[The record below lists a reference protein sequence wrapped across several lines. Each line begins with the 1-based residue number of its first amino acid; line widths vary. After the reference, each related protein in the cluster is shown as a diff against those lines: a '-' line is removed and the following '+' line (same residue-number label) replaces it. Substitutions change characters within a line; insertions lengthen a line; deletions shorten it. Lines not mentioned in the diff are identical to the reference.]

1 MYSSIKRNENDFRTS
16 SSTIDCDSE
25 KRQLR
30 TKIFFPRLFS
40 DCNLE
45 NFARN
50 SVDILNT
57 SDEEC
62 FEKLK
67 NIRSNISHLR
77 QKVST
82 ASKIYDNLSCQIE
95 NGMNNLPKDEVLLI
109 DNKKLKEDNIFYK
122 NENQKLKKR
131 ISELEKESKVMISK
145 YKDKY
150 LKEIKQLEL
159 IFQETINEKNNEIEN
174 LKHNEDLLKK
184 KVEEIKETYTKEIE
198 ELKKHNE
205 ETLNNN
211 LELQKQIGN
220 LYYNKWNNKISHLKK
235 NFIYHS
241 YRNKGSRRKSTENLE
256 TVIEEDKTDILL
268 SKNDMKK
275 SYSSLD
281 IKKDD
286 NDVNGKMKKDY

>member
-1 MYSSIKRNENDFRTS
+1 MHSSLKRNENDFRTS
-16 SSTIDCDSE
+16 SSTIDCDTE

-30 TKIFFPRLFS
+30 SKIFFPRLFS

-45 NFARN
+45 NITRN
-50 SVDILNT
+50 NEKLLNA
-57 SDEEC
+57 SEEEC

-82 ASKIYDNLSCQIE
+82 TSKLYENLSCQIE
-95 NGMNNLPKDEVLLI
+95 NGMNNLPKEEVLLVE
-109 DNKKLKEDNIFYK
+109 NKKLKEDNQIYQ

-131 ISELEKESKVMISK
+131 ISELEKENKDMISK

-150 LKEIKQLEL
+150 LTEIKQLEL
-159 IFQETINEKNNEIEN
+159 IFQETINEKDNEIEN
-174 LKHNEDLLKK
+174 LKHNEESLKQE
-184 KVEEIKETYTKEIE
+184 VEETKETFTKEIE

-205 ETLNNN
+205 EILNKNI
-211 LELQKQIGN
+211 ELQKQIGN
-220 LYYNKWNNKISHLKK
+220 LYYNKWNNKISHLRK
-235 NFIYHS
+235 NFSHQS
-241 YRNKGSRRKSTENLE
+241 YRRNGNRRKSIDDLE

>member
-1 MYSSIKRNENDFRTS
+1 MKIQSRNDDSLTTSI
-16 SSTIDCDSE
+16 TIDKDNEIRE
-25 KRQLR
+25 KKAKL
-30 TKIFFPRLFS
+30 FFPRLFS
-40 DCNLE
+40 DCSLE
-45 NFARN
+45 ETGRKTVNQIP
-50 SVDILNT
+50 SY
-57 SDEEC
+57 DENC

-150 LKEIKQLEL
+150 LNEIKQLEL

-205 ETLNNN
+205 EILNNN

-235 NFIYHS
+235 NFIHHS
-241 YRNKGSRRKSTENLE
+241 YRNKGNRRKSTENLE

-286 NDVNGKMKKDY
+286 NVVNFKMKKDY

>member
-16 SSTIDCDSE
+16 SSTIDCDTE
-25 KRQLR
+25 KRQIK

-45 NFARN
+45 NFTRN
-50 SVDILNT
+50 NANLLNS

-82 ASKIYDNLSCQIE
+82 TSKLYENLSCQIE
-95 NGMNNLPKDEVLLI
+95 NGMSNLPKDEALLVE
-109 DNKKLKEDNIFYK
+109 NKKLKEENLIYQ

-131 ISELEKESKVMISK
+131 ISELENESKEMISK
-145 YKDKY
+145 YKEKY
-150 LKEIKQLEL
+150 LKEMKQLEL
-159 IFQETINEKNNEIEN
+159 IFQETINEKDNEIEK
-174 LKHNEDLLKK
+174 LKHNED
-184 KVEEIKETYTKEIE
+184 
-198 ELKKHNE
+198 
-205 ETLNNN
+205 TLNKNI
-211 LELQKQIGN
+211 ELQKQIGN

-235 NFIYHS
+235 NFIHHS
-241 YRNKGSRRKSTENLE
+241 YRNKGNRRKSTENLE

-268 SKNDMKK
+268 NKNDMKK

>member
-1 MYSSIKRNENDFRTS
+1 MNRNENEFRMS
-16 SSTIDCDSE
+16 SSTIDCDTE
-25 KRQLR
+25 KRQIK

-45 NFARN
+45 NFTRN
-50 SVDILNT
+50 NANLLNS

-82 ASKIYDNLSCQIE
+82 TSKLYENLSCQIE
-95 NGMNNLPKDEVLLI
+95 NGMSNLPKDEALLVE
-109 DNKKLKEDNIFYK
+109 NKKLKEENLIYQ

-131 ISELEKESKVMISK
+131 ISELENESKEMISK

-150 LKEIKQLEL
+150 LKEMKQLEL
-159 IFQETINEKNNEIEN
+159 IFQETINEKDNEIEK
-174 LKHNEDLLKK
+174 LKHNEELLKQNI
-184 KVEEIKETYTKEIE
+184 EEVKGTFTKEIE

-205 ETLNNN
+205 DTLNKNI
-211 LELQKQIGN
+211 ELQKQIGN
-220 LYYNKWNNKISHLKK
+220 IYYNKWNNKISHLKK
-235 NFIYHS
+235 NFIHHS
-241 YRNKGSRRKSTENLE
+241 YRNKGNRRKSTENLE

-268 SKNDMKK
+268 NKNDMKK

-286 NDVNGKMKKDY
+286 NVVNFKMKKDY